1 MGGGSAGGNLSIVTA
16 HRAVKKKLSLPIP
29 GAMVSILV
37 CMSKETAPEKY
48 KDLWVSREQNAN
60 APGNPGKDS
69 KNVGGYEA
77 FDERDFLS
85 EDFSPFN
92 LKVPFSVLP
101 PMYVRV
107 VGLGVLRDDG
117 VIYAKVLADNGIFVK
132 LDAYPGMPHGHFN
145 ILATLKAA
153 N

>member
-1 MGGGSAGGNLSIVTA
+1 M
-16 HRAVKKKLSLPIP
+16 
-29 GAMVSILV
+29 
-37 CMSKETAPEKY
+37 
-48 KDLWVSREQNAN
+48 D
-60 APGNPGKDS
+60 
-69 KNVGGYEA
+69 
-77 FDERDFLS
+77 
-85 EDFSPFN
+85 
-92 LKVPFSVLP
+92 
-101 PMYVRV
+101 VRV